1 VSLAQQLLHEYKNR
15 IAALEIIPSGG
26 GVFEVTLDGEPIFS
40 KRATGRFPELDEI
53 KAHLDRRAVPA
64 A

>member
-40 KRATGRFPELDEI
+40 KRATGRFPEFHEL
-53 KAHLDRRAVPA
+53 KAHLDQRAVPA